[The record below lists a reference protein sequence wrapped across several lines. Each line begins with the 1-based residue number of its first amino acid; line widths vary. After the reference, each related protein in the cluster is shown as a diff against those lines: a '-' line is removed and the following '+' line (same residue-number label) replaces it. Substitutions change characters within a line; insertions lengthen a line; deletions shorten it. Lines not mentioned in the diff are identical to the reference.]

1 MDQERVRFLIL
12 PALLGGLLGGGL
24 AGLGISG
31 TGSALL
37 DLGTLLRTLSLSGW
51 AGNLAA
57 WAAVCAV
64 SLWPLAVYFL
74 RRERARRD
82 LLLPLL
88 AVLLLVACFL
98 LVNPALVDPVE
109 PYLMALVWTAA
120 GVLLTWGVLA
130 VAGRFTGA
138 RSLSLPFL
146 FQAGAALLAGL
157 SGLGA
162 ALGLRSRVEA
172 VYAGNTGATEAAAFT
187 GTVLAALTLVR
198 LIPDL
203 LGGWL
208 LLRGAQLGRQM
219 EGDPFAPETVEL
231 CRTTVKN
238 ALWCVNVA
246 LAVYL
251 GCDLLQLL
259 LPGALLHLDVQ
270 LLLPLPT
277 LLAAAGLLVLCR
289 YMERSKAVYDDNQT
303 II

>member
-12 PALLGGLLGGGL
+12 PALAGGLLGGGL
-24 AGLGISG
+24 AGLGLTGS
-31 TGSALL
+31 GSALL
-37 DLGTLLRTLSLSGW
+37 RLGTLLRALSLSGW

-57 WAAVCAV
+57 WAAVCVV
-64 SLWPLAVYFL
+64 SLWPVALLLL
-74 RRERARRD
+74 RPERARRD
-82 LLLPLL
+82 FLLPLL
-88 AVLLLVACFL
+88 SVLLLGACFL

-130 VAGRFTGA
+130 VAGRMTGA
-138 RSLSLPFL
+138 RSIPLPLL
-146 FQAGAALLAGL
+146 FRAGAALLAAWAACAG
-157 SGLGA
+157 
-162 ALGLRSRVEA
+162 ALGLWARVTA
-172 VYAGNTGATEAAAFT
+172 VLSGNTGATEAAAFT
-187 GTVLAALTLVR
+187 GAVLGVLTLVR
-198 LIPDL
+198 LVPDL
-203 LGGWL
+203 LGSWL
-208 LLRGAQLGRQM
+208 LLQGAALGRQM

-231 CRTTVKN
+231 CRTTAKN

-246 LAVYL
+246 LALTL
-251 GCDLLQLL
+251 GCNLVQLL
-259 LPGALLHLDVQ
+259 LPGALLHLDVR

>member
-1 MDQERVRFLIL
+1 MDRQHVQFLFL
-12 PALLGGLLGGGL
+12 PVLGGGL
-24 AGLGISG
+24 AGLGLAGSG
-31 TGSALL
+31 GALL
-37 DLGTLLRTLSLSGW
+37 RLGEGLRVLSLSGW

-57 WAAVCAV
+57 WAAVCVV
-64 SLWPLAVYFL
+64 SLWPVAMLLL

-88 AVLLLVACFL
+88 SILLLGTCFL

-109 PYLMALVWTAA
+109 PYRMALLWTAA
-120 GVLLTWGVLA
+120 GVLLAWGVLTLM
-130 VAGRFTGA
+130 GRFAGA
-138 RSLSLPFL
+138 RSIPLPLL

-162 ALGLRSRVEA
+162 ALGLWSRVAA
-172 VYAGNTGATEAAAFT
+172 VFSGNTGAPEAAAFT
-187 GTVLAALTLVR
+187 GTVLAILTLVR

-208 LLRGAQLGRQM
+208 LLQGAALGRQM

-231 CRTTVKN
+231 CRTTAKN

-246 LAVYL
+246 LAVSL
-251 GCDLLQLL
+251 GCDLVQLL

-277 LLAAAGLLVLCR
+277 LLSAAGLLVLCR
-289 YMERSKAVYDDNQT
+289 YMERSKAVYDNNQT

>member
-1 MDQERVRFLIL
+1 MDENRIKYLFLPTL
-12 PALLGGLLGGGL
+12 AGGLLGGGL
-24 AGLGISG
+24 AGLGL
-31 TGSALL
+31 TGSGGALL
-37 DLGTLLRTLSLSGW
+37 RLGEHLRSLSLSGW

-64 SLWPLAVYFL
+64 SLWPLAVLLL
-74 RRERARRD
+74 RGERSRRD

-88 AVLLLVACFL
+88 AVLLLGACFL

-109 PYLMALVWTAA
+109 PYLMALLWTAA
-120 GVLLTWGVLA
+120 GVLLAWGVLTLM
-130 VAGRFTGA
+130 GRFTGRHA
-138 RSLSLPFL
+138 LSLPLF
-146 FQAGAALLAGL
+146 FQAGAVLLTALAGL
-157 SGLGA
+157 WAVVRLW
-162 ALGLRSRVEA
+162 SRVET
-172 VYAGNTGATEAAAFT
+172 VFAGNTGAQGAAAVT
-187 GTVLAALTLVR
+187 GTVLGALTLVR

-208 LLRGAQLGRQM
+208 LLQGAELGRQM

-231 CRTTVKN
+231 CRTTAKN
-238 ALWCVNVA
+238 ALWCVNAA
-246 LAVYL
+246 LAVSL

-277 LLAAAGLLVLCR
+277 LLSAAGLLVLCR

>member
-1 MDQERVRFLIL
+1 MDQERVRFLFL
-12 PALLGGLLGGGL
+12 PALIGGLLGGVL
-24 AGLGISG
+24 AGLGLTG
-31 TGSALL
+31 TGDALL
-37 DLGTLLRTLSLSGW
+37 SLGASLRSLSLSGW
-51 AGNLAA
+51 VGNLAA
-57 WAAVCAV
+57 WAAVCVV
-64 SLWPLAVYFL
+64 SLWPLAVLLL
-74 RRERARRD
+74 RRERSRRD

-88 AVLLLVACFL
+88 SVLLLGACFL
-98 LVNPALVDPVE
+98 LVNPALVEPVE
-109 PYLMALVWTAA
+109 PYLMALLWTAA

-130 VAGRFTGA
+130 LMGRFTGA
-138 RSLSLPFL
+138 RSLPLPLL

-162 ALGLRSRVEA
+162 VLGLWSRVEA
-172 VYAGNTGATEAAAFT
+172 VLAGNTGAPEAATFT
-187 GTVLAALTLVR
+187 GAVLGALTLVR

-203 LGGWL
+203 LGSWL
-208 LLRGAQLGRQM
+208 LLQGAELGRQM
-219 EGDPFAPETVEL
+219 EGDPFAPETVDL
-231 CRTTVKN
+231 CRSTARN

>member
-1 MDQERVRFLIL
+1 MDQERIRFLFL
-12 PALLGGLLGGGL
+12 PALIGGLLGSGL
-24 AGLGISG
+24 AGLGL
-31 TGSALL
+31 TGSGSAVLH
-37 DLGTLLRTLSLSGW
+37 LGTLLRSLSLSGW

-57 WAAVCAV
+57 WAVVCIL
-64 SLWPLAVYFL
+64 SLWPVEVLLL

-109 PYLMALVWTAA
+109 PYLMALLWTAA
-120 GVLLTWGVLA
+120 GVLLAWGVLTLM
-130 VAGRFTGA
+130 GRFTGA
-138 RSLSLPFL
+138 RSLPLPLL
-146 FQAGAALLAGL
+146 FQAGAALFTALAGL
-157 SGLGA
+157 WAVVRLWSQ
-162 ALGLRSRVEA
+162 VEN
-172 VYAGNTGATEAAAFT
+172 VFSGNTGAPEAAAVT
-187 GTVLAALTLVR
+187 GTVLGVLTLVR
-198 LIPDL
+198 LIPDF

-208 LLRGAQLGRQM
+208 LLQGAELGRQM

-231 CRTTVKN
+231 CRTTAKN

-246 LAVYL
+246 LAVSL
-251 GCDLLQLL
+251 GCDLIQLL

-277 LLAAAGLLVLCR
+277 LLSAAGLLVLCR

>member
-1 MDQERVRFLIL
+1 MDQERVRFLLL
-12 PALLGGLLGGGL
+12 PALIGGLLGGGL
-24 AGLGISG
+24 AGLGL
-31 TGSALL
+31 TGSGRALL
-37 DLGTLLRTLSLSGW
+37 RLGTLLRALSLSGW

-57 WAAVCAV
+57 WAVVCML
-64 SLWPLAVYFL
+64 SLWPVAVLLL
-74 RRERARRD
+74 RRERVRRD

-88 AVLLLVACFL
+88 AALLLAACVLLT
-98 LVNPALVDPVE
+98 NPALVDPVE
-109 PYLMALVWTAA
+109 PYLMALLWTAA
-120 GVLLTWGVLA
+120 GVLLTWGVLTLM
-130 VAGRFTGA
+130 GRFTGECP
-138 RSLSLPFL
+138 LSLPLL

-162 ALGLRSRVEA
+162 VMGLWSRVDA
-172 VYAGNTGATEAAAFT
+172 VRAGNTGAPEAAAFT
-187 GTVLAALTLVR
+187 GAVLGALTLVR
-198 LIPDL
+198 LIPAL

-208 LLRGAQLGRQM
+208 LLRGAALGRQM
-219 EGDPFAPETVEL
+219 ERDPFAPETVDL
-231 CRTTVKN
+231 CRSTAQN
-238 ALWCVNVA
+238 ALRCVNAA
-246 LAVYL
+246 LAIYL